1 MDFIKLSKIII
12 PKSFSDSHPQEW
24 KMDSVRSYVKEHNE
38 LDKPIILDGSMLVD
52 GYIRYLVAKEYG
64 FREVPFITFREY
76 REQNQI
82 DDDAVTYI
90 VGKFKGSEKEYTWRL
105 DKNIQIEVGDSVLVK
120 SRCKDGSDVS
130 AVTVVNVFTSDD
142 PHMLRH
148 KPIIKKLK
156 RKAKD
161 DM

>member
-1 MDFIKLSKIII
+1 MDFIKLSKVII
-12 PKSFSDSHPQEW
+12 PKSFSDSKPQEW
-24 KMDSVRSYVKEHNE
+24 KMENVRTYVKEHGE
-38 LDKPIILDGSMLVD
+38 LDKPIVLDGSMLVD
-52 GYIRYLVAKEYG
+52 GYIRYVIAKEFG
-64 FREVPFITFREY
+64 FREVPYLTVREY

-82 DDDAVTYI
+82 DDGATTYI
-90 VGKFKGSEKEYTWRL
+90 VGKFNGSEKEYTWRL
-105 DKNIQIEVGDSVLVK
+105 TKNVQIEVGDSVLVK
-120 SRCKDGSDVS
+120 SRCKDGSDVA